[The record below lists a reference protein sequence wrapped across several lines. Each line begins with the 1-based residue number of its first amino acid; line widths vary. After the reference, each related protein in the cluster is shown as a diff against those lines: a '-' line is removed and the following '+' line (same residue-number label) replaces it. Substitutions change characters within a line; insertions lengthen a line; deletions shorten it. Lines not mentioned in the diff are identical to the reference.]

1 MAIKKEAA
9 QHVITPNVEF
19 IGYSLFVFILF
30 SYLLGKGTTNPERLS
45 ESVCYVNVA

>member
-19 IGYSLFVFILF
+19 IRLFIVCFH
-30 SYLLGKGTTNPERLS
+30 LLGKGTTNPERLS

>member
-1 MAIKKEAA
+1 MLSH
-9 QHVITPNVEF
+9 QMLSLL
-19 IGYSLFVFILF
+19 GYSLFVFILF